1 MLDGIALSIELTRLL
16 GYYWLSGKLIGTLHI
31 HGRYRSI
38 DRDYQ
43 GQPSWQLKSD
53 VFLCYQRPRVSCM
66 LCNNFQ
72 EARPRQATEWRL
84 APLYDWASEASPT
97 WMVHLR
103 FQYNWASE
111 ASPTWV
117 IHLGFFIGA
126 SAAKP
131 HMDDTSAIFHI
142 YIIYYYRRT
151 SDRSNF
157 AWRRTARRLTAH
169 AHRCVKLKQGQS
181 EE

>member
-1 MLDGIALSIELTRLL
+1 
-16 GYYWLSGKLIGTLHI
+16 
-31 HGRYRSI
+31 
-38 DRDYQ
+38 
-43 GQPSWQLKSD
+43 
-53 VFLCYQRPRVSCM
+53 M
-66 LCNNFQ
+66 LC
-72 EARPRQATEWRL
+72 
-84 APLYDWASEASPT
+84 
-97 WMVHLR
+97 
-103 FQYNWASE
+103 
-111 ASPTWV
+111 
-117 IHLGFFIGA
+117 IHLVGASAAKPHMDDTSAIFHILYIIGA